1 MKSVRLPNPVAPGLY
16 AGESGELL
24 VFYLAMEEYLAAHLA
39 KLVAPG
45 PDGRLFSFGKSLL
58 PLFSGGTK
66 SCRLKSTCRIAGK
79 MGSVFSDVKAG
90 EGAFIPIM
98 GT

>member
-45 PDGRLFSFGKSLL
+45 PDGR
-58 PLFSGGTK
+58 
-66 SCRLKSTCRIAGK
+66 RD
-79 MGSVFSDVKAG
+79 VFSDVKAG

-98 GT
+98 GM